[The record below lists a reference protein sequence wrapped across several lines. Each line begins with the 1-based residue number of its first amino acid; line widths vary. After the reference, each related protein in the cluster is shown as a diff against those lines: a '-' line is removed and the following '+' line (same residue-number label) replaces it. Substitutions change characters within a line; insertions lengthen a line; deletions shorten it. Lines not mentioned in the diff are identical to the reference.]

1 MLPKRIKSQEIMI
14 VIKNHV
20 GSSKGMEP
28 DVAVDLFQRAT
39 ISKIKCDVFTGDDD
53 TTTHAHIHKKVPYD
67 VEKQSDVIHKKWSLT
82 SML

>member
-1 MLPKRIKSQEIMI
+1 MI

-82 SML
+82 SRL